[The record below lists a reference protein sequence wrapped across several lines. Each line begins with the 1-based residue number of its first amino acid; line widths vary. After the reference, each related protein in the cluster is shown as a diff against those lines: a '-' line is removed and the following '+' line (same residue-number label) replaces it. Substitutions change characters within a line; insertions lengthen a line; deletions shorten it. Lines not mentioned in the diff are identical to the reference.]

1 MANRISKNHHYLP
14 RCYLKGFTHNEK
26 QLFIYDKKKDEIR
39 PGNIENSFT
48 LWKRNVIT
56 WPSGETND
64 WLETMYSD
72 IESQSAYLFPKI
84 INSSPSEQV
93 YNQLDKLMLSLFIS
107 VLFWRIPG
115 MDNSVQEIINETG
128 FKNRKFHLTYPDSW
142 SEEDKE
148 RLESLILSEPGFQKV
163 FPLLLALE
171 PFLHENFSE
180 FLHTWAFYYQDPG
193 LMFTADIPYISRSK
207 DNPKDMMNEF
217 ILPLSPGRLLIASGK
232 SYPKLEPEWNKL
244 VNLQLI
250 HQAERYVCSNNEQL
264 LRDMVDL
271 YKIRSQLDM
280 NTNLK
285 ESIFK
290 YVE

>member
-14 RCYLKGFTHNEK
+14 QCYLKGFTHNGK

-64 WLETMYSD
+64 WLENMYSV

-84 INSSPSEQV
+84 IDSSPKEQA
-93 YNQLDKLMLSLFIS
+93 YDQQDKLMMSLFIS

-115 MDNSVQEIINETG
+115 MDNSVQKIISKTG
-128 FKNRKFHLTYPDSW
+128 LKNRKFHLEYPNSW
-142 SEEDKE
+142 TEKDKD
-148 RLESLILSEPGFQKV
+148 RIESLILAEPGFQKV

-171 PFLHENFSE
+171 PFQHKNFSV
-180 FLHTWAFYYQDPG
+180 FLETWAFYYQDPG
-193 LMFTADIPYISRSK
+193 LVFTADIPYISREEGS
-207 DNPKDMMNEF
+207 PKDMMNEF
-217 ILPLSPGRLLIASGK
+217 ILPLSPGRILIASRK
-232 SYPKLEPEWNKL
+232 HDRQLDPEWNKL

-250 HQAERYVCSNNEQL
+250 HQAERYVCSNNEHL

-271 YKIRSQLDM
+271 YKIGSLLGKYND
-280 NTNLK
+280 LK
-285 ESIFK
+285 ESIFD